1 MVLCRFTRGTQGFNA
16 RSFADKP
23 CIAHSHYGMRA
34 VTADFAAA
42 AACPLGPLGPSG
54 PSCKVVRDKTCASA
68 LIVHRVSG
76 LVCLQ
81 GLIASPCT
89 AVSPQGK
96 TALSRCR
103 RSAPVAP
110 GGGEGPVAR
119 RAGWAQKMWQNV
131 SKISPLFCGKIF
143 EIFCHGLPAGG
154 TTIARHCDF
163 LSPLDPF
170 LGSLA

>member
-89 AVSPQGK
+89 P
-96 TALSRCR
+96 
-103 RSAPVAP
+103 AP
-110 GGGEGPVAR
+110 GGT
-119 RAGWAQKMWQNV
+119 GWRGRSRGAQVGGLEK
-131 SKISPLFCGKIF
+131 CGKMF
-143 EIFCHGLPAGG
+143 
-154 TTIARHCDF
+154 RK
-163 LSPLDPF
+163 SPRFSAERFSKSFATVCPRGNDNRKALRFSFP
-170 LGSLA
+170 S